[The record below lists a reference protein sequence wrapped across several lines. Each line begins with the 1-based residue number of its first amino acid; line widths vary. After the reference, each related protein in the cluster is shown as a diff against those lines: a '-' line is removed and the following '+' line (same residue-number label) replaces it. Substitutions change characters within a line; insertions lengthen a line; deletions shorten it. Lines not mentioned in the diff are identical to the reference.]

1 MFISQLRNK
10 LETYDKYKI
19 HRINGLKA
27 VYILYLMILLN
38 LFSNLVNPYFY
49 FFYVPL
55 TCFTVESA
63 GKTLQEKYLFLLYA
77 LLGVTLSI
85 FLFGVL
91 SVYKLLFLFFTFF
104 YALFLYF
111 LVLNSIKSMLA
122 IVPLMLSLASYS
134 LIYGTDADSNFY
146 IACNHALQTLMAMVV
161 IFAGLYFF
169 PNKYY
174 YDIWMRAKI
183 EVVNELTNLSKKI
196 AEGEVKT
203 IPIFPSIILME
214 RYSKMLPKH
223 LKTYSILR
231 ITLLSYQLVLT
242 MSYLF
247 SFQDQIPKEKILRLH
262 NNLER
267 LAIACKEGRAVVLT
281 PSDQLALRETHEL
294 HLLYRLMLSWN
305 YLCANG

>member
-1 MFISQLRNK
+1 
-10 LETYDKYKI
+10 
-19 HRINGLKA
+19 
-27 VYILYLMILLN
+27 MILFN
-38 LFSNLVNPYFY
+38 FCSNLVNPYFY

-77 LLGVTLSI
+77 LLGATLSI

-91 SVYKLLFLFFTFF
+91 SVYKVFFIFFAFF
-104 YALFLYF
+104 YTLFLYF

-122 IVPLMLSLASYS
+122 IVPMILSLASYS

-146 IACNHALQTLMAMVV
+146 IACNNALQTLVAMAV
-161 IFAGLYFF
+161 IFAGLYLF

-174 YDIWMRAKI
+174 FDIWMRAKI
-183 EVVNELTNLSKKI
+183 EVANELTNLSKKI
-196 AEGEVKT
+196 AQGEVKT
-203 IPIFPSIILME
+203 IQIFPSIILME
-214 RYSKMLPKH
+214 RYSKMLPRH

-247 SFQDQIPKEKILRLH
+247 SFQDQIPKEKIQRLH
-262 NNLER
+262 INLER
-267 LAIACKEGRAVVLT
+267 LANACKEGRAVVLT
-281 PSDQLALRETHEL
+281 DKDQLVFRETHEL
-294 HLLYRLMLSWN
+294 QVLYRLILSWN